1 MTPAS
6 SSRPAWSGL
15 GGEPREVAEGLAPPS
30 CRVAEMLWEAE
41 EELLAHM
48 AFPRAHWRSLLCHQ
62 PLERVHVE
70 IKRRVRMVGAFTN
83 RQAASRLVEA
93 VLMGQHHECQGMRR
107 YISTTCSWGHPW
119 AVCTAT
125 SS

>member
-15 GGEPREVAEGLAPPS
+15 GREPREVAEGLAPPS

-119 AVCTAT
+119 AVCTTT

>member
-48 AFPRAHWRSLLCHQ
+48 AFPRAHWRSLRSTN

-70 IKRRVRMVGAFTN
+70 IKRRVQVVGAFSN
-83 RQAASRLVEA
+83 RQAASRLVGA
-93 VLMGQHHECQGMRR
+93 VLMGHHHECQGMRR
-107 YISTTCSWGHPW
+107 YISTTCPWGHPW